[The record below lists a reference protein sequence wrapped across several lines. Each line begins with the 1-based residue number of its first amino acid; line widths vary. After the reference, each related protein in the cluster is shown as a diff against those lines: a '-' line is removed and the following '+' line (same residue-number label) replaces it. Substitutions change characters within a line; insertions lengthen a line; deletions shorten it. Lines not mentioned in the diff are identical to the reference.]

1 MRQRLGLLI
10 TIVVVIGVLLA
21 ISALSQVSKEEPQ
34 DTELAPNRSTYH
46 AGPTGTRA
54 LYDYLSESGY
64 KVMRWREIPEK
75 LLSAKQTVQTFVI
88 VGPTPLEIEEEE
100 ATSLASWVQRGGRLV
115 LVDRQPQSILMPA
128 SGNWNVSTQYG
139 NLPTPLVDPGNAE
152 QMIENVKALQPVQPT
167 LLTWNVEYVMP
178 SRFASQINLNR
189 VQESNQPSSQA
200 SATPVQGFPVAEDE
214 ESEASPSPEAV
225 EDAAESEPTPTPV
238 AIHDSST
245 VSPAPVVHLTYSNG
259 ALLVDYPV
267 GQGRIILLSDPYIF
281 SNGGI
286 SLRDNLQLAINML
299 TSGGGLIAFDEYHH
313 GKAINQNAL
322 VSYFAGTPV
331 VAILGQL
338 TLLILVL
345 LWTRGRRF
353 GRPLPLAQVDR
364 RSSLEFVASMA
375 EVQQRAGAF
384 DLALENIYARTRR
397 VLARYAGTDY
407 GTSRGQIAS
416 LVAARS
422 SLDANQLEVLMRQ
435 CEDAINGQRISERQ
449 TLLLAKRL
457 RDVEGQLGMR
467 MRSRDIRQATQA
479 T

>member
-10 TIVVVIGVLLA
+10 TIVIVIGVLLG
-21 ISALSQVSKEEPQ
+21 ISALSQVSKEEPP
-34 DTELAPNRSTYH
+34 DSELAPNRSTYH
-46 AGPTGTRA
+46 SGPTGTRA
-54 LYDYLSESGY
+54 LYDFLSESGY
-64 KVMRWREIPEK
+64 KAMRWREIPQK
-75 LLSAKQTVQTFVI
+75 LLSAKQTVKTFVI

-100 ATSLASWVQRGGRLV
+100 ATSLVSWVQRGGRLV
-115 LVDRQPQSILMPA
+115 LIDRQPESILMPS

-139 NLPTPLVDPGNAE
+139 NLPTPLVDPGDAV
-152 QMIENVKALQPVQPT
+152 QMIENVTALKPAQPT
-167 LLTWNVEYVMP
+167 LLTWNVEHVMP
-178 SRFASQINLNR
+178 SKFASQINLNR
-189 VQESNQPSSQA
+189 VKGPDSPQA
-200 SATPVQGFPVAEDE
+200 SASPRQGFPIADDE

-225 EDAAESEPTPTPV
+225 EDTAESEPTPTPV
-238 AIHDSST
+238 AIHDSS
-245 VSPAPVVHLTYSNG
+245 VMPPAPVVHLAYSNG

-331 VAILGQL
+331 IPILGQL

-353 GRPLPLAQVDR
+353 GRPLPLSQIDR

-375 EVQQRAGAF
+375 ELQQRARAF

-407 GTSRGQIAS
+407 STSRGQIAS
-416 LVAARS
+416 SVAARS
-422 SLDANQLEVLMRQ
+422 SLDAHQLEVLMRQ
-435 CEDAINGQRISERQ
+435 CEDAINGEPISERQ

-467 MRSRDIRQATQA
+467 MRSRDIRQASEGV
-479 T
+479 